1 MIKKTLTM
9 TPRLGLHAKPAGM
22 FVREAARFRSEIM
35 VVKDGV
41 EVNGKSVMQLMLLA
55 AEHDCE
61 IILRVSGPDE
71 KQVLEALEELFRRK
85 FDED

>member
-22 FVREAARFRSEIM
+22 FVREAGRFRSEIM

-55 AEHDCE
+55 AEFGSHVT
-61 IILRVSGPDE
+61 LRITGPDE
-71 KQVLEALEELFRRK
+71 AEAAAALERLFARK
-85 FDED
+85 FDEE